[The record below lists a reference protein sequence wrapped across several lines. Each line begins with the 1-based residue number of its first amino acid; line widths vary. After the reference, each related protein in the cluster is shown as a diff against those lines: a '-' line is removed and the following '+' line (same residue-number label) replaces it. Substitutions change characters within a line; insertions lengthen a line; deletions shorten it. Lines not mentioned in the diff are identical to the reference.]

1 MRADLGNLTE
11 GSGVRLRYFEPLIK
25 PKIES
30 ISVSGIHPLGIALAA
45 PTRVSPAAAT
55 EQKHYQKNNQ
65 YGFHVGTSV
74 VIKELDWPL

>member
-11 GSGVRLRYFEPLIK
+11 GSGVRLRYFEPLIN
-25 PKIES
+25 PKIGS

-55 EQKHYQKNNQ
+55 EQKHY
-65 YGFHVGTSV
+65 H
-74 VIKELDWPL
+74 KEQSTFVFCLFCRTNLS